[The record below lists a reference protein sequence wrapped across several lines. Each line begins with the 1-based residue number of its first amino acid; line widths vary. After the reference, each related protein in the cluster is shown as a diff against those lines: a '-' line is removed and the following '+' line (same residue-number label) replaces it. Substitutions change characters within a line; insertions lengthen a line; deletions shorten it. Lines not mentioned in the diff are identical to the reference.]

1 MTLFMHLT
9 ISTALLRRPIREK
22 AFSAVG
28 AACFSLFLSRLPE
41 QYWRSCS
48 AVAQLTS
55 ASAVQKRQAAI
66 CTPTPGAA
74 QATRSAQHLAPART
88 DFSVSGVGISTLS
101 VLMKIVGNNRLSYLP
116 TALSVSV
123 NQPRS

>member
-1 MTLFMHLT
+1 MTVFMPPM
-9 ISTALLRRPIREK
+9 ISTALLRHPLREK

-28 AACFSLFLSRLPE
+28 AACLSLFFSRLLA

-48 AVAQLTS
+48 AVAQLTGSS
-55 ASAVQKRQAAI
+55 AAQKRQAAI
-66 CTPTPGAA
+66 CTPTPSAA
-74 QATRSAQHLAPART
+74 LATRSARHLAPART
-88 DFSVSGVGISTLS
+88 DFSAWGVRIWRLS
-101 VLMKIVGNNRLSYLP
+101 VLMKIVRGPFLAYLP